1 VAGRQRMFVRRR
13 DGRIE
18 IRLNEFGRSVAREAF
33 GHVVAAERDPD
44 HEWHIILNSPI
55 DPSSDQDDPVATLNR
70 EHDTSTNAELAVMT
84 LNDQFLNDVEA
95 WAWLCTL
102 QVALRSTAISNGLL
116 SDEKLAACGSDL
128 LDYVRTLQSLL
139 FELAECF

>member
-1 VAGRQRMFVRRR
+1 
-13 DGRIE
+13 
-18 IRLNEFGRSVAREAF
+18 
-33 GHVVAAERDPD
+33 
-44 HEWHIILNSPI
+44 
-55 DPSSDQDDPVATLNR
+55 
-70 EHDTSTNAELAVMT
+70 MT
-84 LNDQFLNDVEA
+84 LNDQFLNDAEA

-128 LDYVRTLQSLL
+128 LEYVRTLQSLL